1 MAGHVDH
8 GKTALIRAL
17 TGVDTDRLP
26 DEKRRG
32 MTIDLGFAYT
42 TLPDGDVIGFVDV
55 PGHERFLQNM
65 LAGVLTIASVL
76 LIVAADDGPMP
87 QTLEHLA
94 ILRLTGVADLTAVI
108 TKTDRVDDAREAAV
122 RQDLAVLLA
131 GNHYADA
138 PILAVSSVTG
148 RGVPELRAWLEQKA
162 RSARAGAGTD
172 DLGRGFRLSI
182 DRSFAL
188 TGVGLVVTGTVAAGS
203 ARVGDTLLLTPPRL
217 AARVRSIHVQDR
229 PSEVAMAGDRC
240 ALAITGARIEKAKLR
255 RGDWLVDPRLHA
267 PTALL
272 DARVGI
278 AQGRK
283 LRHGARIHAHLGA
296 AAIPGRVRVLE
307 GGDLEAGSAGFVH
320 VMLERPAAA
329 LHGDRIVLRDDGT
342 GRVVA
347 GGLVLDPFP
356 PERRRR
362 HGARLAVL
370 AAQTETEPAAALAA
384 LLAVEGWVDL
394 LGFALARNLDPA
406 RLAALAASLPSD
418 PLGPPLGGPPLGPL
432 LGSVIGREDRRV
444 MVAPATADR
453 VRSSLLRTLE
463 EWHAAHPDYAG
474 PGKSVLLARVARE
487 IPVEIA
493 EAALHALLAGGGIVQ
508 QDAAFRLPGH
518 RPTLAEADEA
528 LWLRIEAGLAAAG
541 LRPPRV
547 RELMETLDLPLAATE
562 ALLERLER
570 FGRLLRVAP
579 NRYFL
584 PRTITELATLASQLA
599 DASDEAG
606 FTAADFNRASGV
618 GRNLAIE
625 LLEFLDKAGI
635 TQRSGDL
642 RHVVRTAEAALG

>member
-1 MAGHVDH
+1 MIIALAGHVDH

-42 TLPDGDVIGFVDV
+42 SLPDGGVLGFVDV

-65 LAGVLTIASVL
+65 LAGVLTIDSVL

-108 TKTDRVDDAREAAV
+108 TKIDRVEGARIDAV
-122 RQDLAVLLA
+122 RQELSVLLA
-131 GNHYADA
+131 GRGYADA
-138 PILAVSSVTG
+138 PILAVSSLTG
-148 RGVPELRAWLEQKA
+148 EGVPELRHLLIQK
-162 RSARAGAGTD
+162 SWPGRAG
-172 DLGRGFRLSI
+172 LGDREPYGFRLSI

-188 TGVGLVVTGTVAAGS
+188 TGVGLVVTGTVAAG
-203 ARVGDTLLLTPPRL
+203 AVKVGDTLLLSPPRL

-229 PSEVAMAGDRC
+229 PAEVATAGDRC

-255 RGDWLVDPRLHA
+255 RGDWLVDPSLHA
-267 PTALL
+267 PTDRL

-278 AQGRK
+278 TEGRK

-307 GGDLEAGSAGFVH
+307 GGDLEGGTAGFVH
-320 VMLERPAAA
+320 LLLDRPAAA

-342 GRVVA
+342 GRIVA

-370 AAQTETEPAAALAA
+370 AAQAEPEAGAALAR
-384 LLAVEGWVDL
+384 LLEVEGWVDL
-394 LGFALARNLDPA
+394 QGFALARNLDPS
-406 RLAALAASLPSD
+406 RLAALAIGLRGQ
-418 PLGPPLGGPPLGPL
+418 L
-432 LGSVIGREDRRV
+432 IGREGHRV
-444 MVAPATADR
+444 LVAPATADT
-453 VRSSLLRTLE
+453 VRSSLLRALAG
-463 EWHAAHPDYAG
+463 WHETHPDYAG
-474 PGKSVLLARVARE
+474 PGKSALLARSSRE
-487 IPVEIA
+487 VPAAIA
-493 EAALHALLAGGGIVQ
+493 EAALHELLSEGLVVQ
-508 QDAAFRLPGH
+508 QGAAFRLPGH
-518 RPTLAEADEA
+518 RPTLGEADEA
-528 LWLRIEAGLAAAG
+528 FSLRIEALLAEAG

-547 RELMETLDLPLAATE
+547 RELMEEVGLPLAATE

-584 PRTITELATLASQLA
+584 PRTVTEIARLAAEMA
-599 DASDEAG
+599 DAREEGG
-606 FTAADFNRASGV
+606 FTAADFNRSTGM

-625 LLEFLDKAGI
+625 VLEYLDRAGI
-635 TQRSGDL
+635 TQRNGDL
-642 RHVVRTAEAALG
+642 RHVVRTAEVALG

>member
-1 MAGHVDH
+1 MIIALAGHVDH

-42 TLPDGDVIGFVDV
+42 PASDGEVIGFVDV

-65 LAGVLTIASVL
+65 LAGVLTIGSVL

-94 ILRLTGVADLTAVI
+94 ILRLTGVADLTAVL
-108 TKTDRVDDAREAAV
+108 TKTDRVDAARTAAV
-122 RQDLAVLLA
+122 RQQVAGLLA
-131 GNHYADA
+131 GNGYAGA
-138 PILAVSSVTG
+138 PILAVSSITG
-148 RGVPELRAWLEQKA
+148 QGVAELQALLERKA
-162 RSARAGAGTD
+162 RSVRAGSERDG
-172 DLGRGFRLSI
+172 GFRLSI

-188 TGVGLVVTGTVAAGS
+188 TGVGLVVTGTVAAGA
-203 ARVGDTLLLTPPRL
+203 ARIGDTLLLSPPRL
-217 AARVRSIHVQDR
+217 VARVRSLHVQDR
-229 PSEVAMAGDRC
+229 PAEIAVAGDRC
-240 ALAITGARIEKAKLR
+240 ALAISGARIEKARLR
-255 RGDWLVDPRLHA
+255 RGDWLIDPGLHA
-267 PTALL
+267 PTARL

-278 AQGRK
+278 AEGRK

-307 GGDLEAGSAGFVH
+307 GGDLESGETGFVH
-320 VMLERPAAA
+320 LMLDRPAAA
-329 LHGDRIVLRDDGT
+329 LHGDRLVLRDDGT

-347 GGLVLDPFP
+347 GGRVLDPFP

-370 AAQTETEPAAALAA
+370 AAQAETAPQAALAA

-394 LGFALARNLDPA
+394 RGFGLARNLPPA
-406 RLAALAASLPSD
+406 PLAALAASVA
-418 PLGPPLGGPPLGPL
+418 GTR
-432 LGSVIGREDRRV
+432 IGREDHRV
-444 MVAPATADR
+444 LVAPATAESVR
-453 VRSSLLRTLE
+453 VALLHALAG
-463 EWHAAHPDYAG
+463 WHAAHPDYAG
-474 PGKSVLLARVARE
+474 PGKSALLAQVSRE
-487 IPVEIA
+487 VPAEIA
-493 EAALHALLAGGGIVQ
+493 EAGLHALLEAGGVVQ
-508 QDAAFRLPGH
+508 QDAAFRLPEH

-528 LWLRIEAGLAAAG
+528 LWTRIEALLAAAG

-547 RELMETLDLPLAATE
+547 RELMEALTLTLAPTE

-579 NRYFL
+579 NRFFL
-584 PRTITELATLASQLA
+584 PRTVSDIATLAA
-599 DASDEAG
+599 TMTDASEEGG
-606 FTAADFNRASGV
+606 FTAADFNRATGI

-625 LLEFLDKAGI
+625 VLEFLDKAGI
-635 TQRSGDL
+635 TQRHGDL
-642 RHVVRTAEAALG
+642 RVVVQTAEQALG